1 VEKKRGSDLSGSGM
15 KGEDDTKGVLADSQR
30 GTRRKE
36 KADRGVVQE
45 GCARLSDTEVGDD
58 ERNAK
63 V

>member
-1 VEKKRGSDLSGSGM
+1 MKR
-15 KGEDDTKGVLADSQR
+15 EDDTKGVLADSQR
-30 GTRRKE
+30 GIERKE

-45 GCARLSDTEVGDD
+45 ECARVSDTEDSDD

>member
-1 VEKKRGSDLSGSGM
+1 M
-15 KGEDDTKGVLADSQR
+15 KDQDDTKGVLADSQR

-36 KADRGVVQE
+36 KADRVVVPE
-45 GCARLSDTEVGDD
+45 ECARVKDTEDSDD